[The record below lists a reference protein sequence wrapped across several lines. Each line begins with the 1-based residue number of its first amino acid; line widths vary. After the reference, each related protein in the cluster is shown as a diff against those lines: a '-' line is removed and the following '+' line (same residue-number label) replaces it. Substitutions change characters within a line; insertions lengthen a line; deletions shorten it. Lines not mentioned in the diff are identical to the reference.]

1 MPCIQFLHCTS
12 PQQAAGDEMA
22 AVKTQI
28 TRKTHNIKKKQ
39 HIISVVMAVHAG
51 QLCTL
56 LQPWAS
62 LVQGIIKSVCGEL
75 WIFCPRA
82 RHSVRHVMGG
92 PLSFVPT
99 SGQSGHKWRGEVV
112 VHSSTSPSSAASE
125 PRVCSC
131 SLSLWCSDTPDLVK
145 LSSAAWA
152 NEIISF
158 WSTQ

>member
-28 TRKTHNIKKKQ
+28 TRKTHNIKKK
-39 HIISVVMAVHAG
+39 HIIISVVMAVHAG

-75 WIFCPRA
+75 WIFCQRA

-125 PRVCSC
+125 PRVCLC

-145 LSSAAWA
+145 LSSEAWA

-158 WSTQ
+158 WSTK